1 MSKTVEV
8 LLAAAVALVTTVE
21 NEKLEKAIADLE
33 AIQDTANGNSIE
45 YKKLKAL
52 VETIEAEEANEDLEE
67 AQEAQKA
74 QEEELEKEKAQQ
86 EAQEKAQKE
95 EDAIVDEVLKE
106 KTKKYSYAG
115 IRMIGASWGHKKD
128 KYQRKYATAKE
139 CAEAH
144 NQFEYVEK

>member
-1 MSKTVEV
+1 MSKTIEA
-8 LLAAAVALVTTVE
+8 LLVTAVALVATAG

-86 EAQEKAQKE
+86 EAQEK
-95 EDAIVDEVLKE
+95 
-106 KTKKYSYAG
+106 KYSYTG
-115 IRMIGASWGHKKD
+115 IRMIGGSWGHKID
-128 KYQRKYATAKE
+128 KYQKKYATAKE

>member
-1 MSKTVEV
+1 MSKTIKA
-8 LLAAAVALVTTVE
+8 LLATAVALVTTVE

-52 VETIEAEEANEDLEE
+52 VETIEAEEANEDLEK
-67 AQEAQKA
+67 AQELQKA
-74 QEEELEKEKAQQ
+74 QEVEQEKEKAQKEAQKKAQQ
-86 EAQEKAQKE
+86 EAQEK
-95 EDAIVDEVLKE
+95 
-106 KTKKYSYAG
+106 KYSYTG
-115 IRMIGASWGHKKD
+115 IRMIGGSWGHKID
-128 KYQRKYATAKE
+128 KYQKKYATAKE